1 MSKKPILV
9 SFADL
14 RKKELERLQKL
25 DESKTLEITSKK
37 DSNKFSYSSISKPEY
52 VPEIKEEVEEPIKV
66 IPLSNKRRNEK
77 IKIIMWL
84 DTEISP
90 GYKILDILHQEF
102 DDILKFA
109 VHNNYEIYQNKE
121 VFFARFI
128 NWAYYNSSK

>member
-25 DESKTLEITSKK
+25 NESIKLETAAKQ
-37 DSNKFSYSSISKPEY
+37 DSSKFSYSSISKPEY
-52 VPEIKEEVEEPIKV
+52 IPEIKEEVEKPIKV
-66 IPLSNKRRNEK
+66 IPLSNKRRNKK
-77 IKIIMWL
+77 IKLIMWL

-90 GYKILDILHQEF
+90 GYKILDILQQEF
-102 DDILKFA
+102 DYILKFA
-109 VHNNYEIYQNKE
+109 MHNNYEIYQNKE